1 MHFICEYTV
10 LQSVLSDHHSHTNIT
25 AAIMWLRNV
34 DDTAS
39 AIVASFSVWHVYVS
53 LLREHSIM
61 TFYKC
66 LHLQS
71 SRFVGLQG
79 SLDS

>member
-1 MHFICEYTV
+1 
-10 LQSVLSDHHSHTNIT
+10 
-25 AAIMWLRNV
+25 MWLNNV
-34 DDTAS
+34 YDTAS
-39 AIVASFSVWHVYVS
+39 AIVASFSVWHVHVS

-71 SRFVGLQG
+71 SRFVGFQG